1 MITTLA
7 PLGAKYN
14 LQFVPEYGTDG
25 TVTVAVIYTAK
36 AKDAVPKSL
45 TFSGTIAEVET
56 ALVTDLPKVVDRL
69 IAHATTLEALDVE
82 LKNETAAKEAELKAV
97 KKQDEDARKA
107 HTKAR
112 ERFVAKAAV
121 AKPAKTVTEP
131 APVAPAAP
139 ATPLPTG
146 LKPAWKKPAAAPVAV
161 AVAEDDIGS
170 MFEEEGS

>member
-82 LKNETAAKEAELKAV
+82 LKNEKAAKEAELKAV
-97 KKQDEDARKA
+97 KKQEL
-107 HTKAR
+107 
-112 ERFVAKAAV
+112 AKAV
-121 AKPAKTVTEP
+121 AKPTKTVTEP

-146 LKPAWKKPAAAPVAV
+146 LKPAWKKPVAAAPVAV

>member
-1 MITTLA
+1 MIATLA
-7 PLGAKYN
+7 PLGAKYA

-36 AKDAVPKSL
+36 VEDAVPKSL
-45 TFSGTIAEVET
+45 TFSGTVAEVET

-82 LKNETAAKEAELKAV
+82 LKNEKAAKEAEIKAV

-107 HTKAR
+107 
-112 ERFVAKAAV
+112 VAKAAV

-146 LKPAWKKPAAAPVAV
+146 LKPAWKKPAATPVPVAV
-161 AVAEDDIGS
+161 EADDLGS
-170 MFEEEGS
+170 MFEDEEGS